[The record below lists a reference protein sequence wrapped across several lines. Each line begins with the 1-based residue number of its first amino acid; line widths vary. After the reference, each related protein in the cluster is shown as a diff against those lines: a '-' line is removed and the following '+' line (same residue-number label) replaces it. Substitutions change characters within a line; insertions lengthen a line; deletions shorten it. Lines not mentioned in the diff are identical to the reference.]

1 MFVCGWVFGG
11 VCVCVRGL
19 WRCPGLKIQEIVV
32 WSGHGRVTARGG
44 RVRAERSEVWVI
56 HRAKQG
62 HCTWRDMPS
71 EARCGLH
78 NASLYKKWA
87 GEEAEM
93 VLFSFLIHTP
103 MINKS
108 VQKKVMNICHVCT
121 NYLYYLKQ
129 TTSLKTCF
137 VFVFWQLSLNLSS
150 YRSH

>member
-1 MFVCGWVFGG
+1 MFVGGWVCGG
-11 VCVCVRGL
+11 VQAADDISMKVR
-19 WRCPGLKIQEIVV
+19 
-32 WSGHGRVTARGG
+32 RVTARGG
-44 RVRAERSEVWVI
+44 RA
-56 HRAKQG
+56 G